1 MLLLLH
7 TQLFLL
13 QFLSQIPCASTLMK
27 CPFKVIIEE
36 KEWFHYY
43 KPGDYWIT
51 GIMSGIGALLYPFS
65 FSKPPTHQLKSEN
78 IFYHILPFLLAVHE
92 VNQNSRLLPNITL
105 GYNIYETFF
114 SARMTYEAMLDVLS
128 TGQENIPNYRCG
140 RQKNLLAILEEM
152 DSELFDHISN
162 VLNIYKIPQTK
173 RRTQYDDIKSY
184 ASTVISYGKEAFQC
198 SYISPVL
205 SKKIWKKCREKE
217 NWEFPPNDVITRIL
231 SQDSSSISQIIQIVA
246 WILSAASS
254 SQRNKR
260 RMKVGDNQPPQ
271 IVQPWQCNIKLR

>member
-7 TQLFLL
+7 IQLFLL

-36 KEWFHYY
+36 NEWFHYY

-51 GIMSGIGALLYPFS
+51 GIMSGMVSLLYQFS

-78 IFYHILPFLLAVHE
+78 NFYYILPFLLAVHE

-105 GYNIYETFF
+105 GYNIYQNFF

-162 VLNIYKIPQTK
+162 VLSIYKFPQ
-173 RRTQYDDIKSY
+173 
-184 ASTVISYGKEAFQC
+184 V
-198 SYISPVL
+198 
-205 SKKIWKKCREKE
+205 
-217 NWEFPPNDVITRIL
+217 
-231 SQDSSSISQIIQIVA
+231 
-246 WILSAASS
+246 
-254 SQRNKR
+254 
-260 RMKVGDNQPPQ
+260 
-271 IVQPWQCNIKLR
+271 